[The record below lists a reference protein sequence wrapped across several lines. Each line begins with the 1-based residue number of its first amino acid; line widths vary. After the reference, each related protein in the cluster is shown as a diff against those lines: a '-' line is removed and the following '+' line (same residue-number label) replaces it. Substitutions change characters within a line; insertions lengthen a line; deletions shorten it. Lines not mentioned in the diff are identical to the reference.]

1 MYSAYTAGVIDRYHD
16 VDACNSCMGAAKSL
30 LRAALIAH
38 GYILACPRKY
48 IARYTHEVFFEVRLH
63 CGIGINVHV
72 ASTIDPSSPTTGSQN
87 LTN

>member
-38 GYILACPRKY
+38 SYTYLHALGSISRDIPMKFSLKY
-48 IARYTHEVFFEVRLH
+48 DFIVF
-63 CGIGINVHV
+63 IV
-72 ASTIDPSSPTTGSQN
+72 A
-87 LTN
+87 